1 MQESRFGFKIGVQN
15 IGVQNPK
22 FKRHQ
27 LSNGEYIRYP
37 EIKNQNPSEQF
48 RSWIGFGMVWDFGP
62 AGELPLVWWG
72 GVLKSPT
79 LSSWW
84 AWVRGELKQGL
95 NGERTAVDHWLCCG
109 PKEDFRTEVERRTH
123 NARHDFWQPHLGLS
137 KPFKGCQ
144 CKKPSVWAISAVSG
158 FGDMMQNGIGR
169 GIPVVTPSSWEFRAI
184 GDLLVFLSNVEP
196 TKMRVHETP
205 QISSTKK
212 GPDASWRAR
221 VAVFGVEKV
230 VI

>member
-1 MQESRFGFKIGVQN
+1 
-15 IGVQNPK
+15 
-22 FKRHQ
+22 
-27 LSNGEYIRYP
+27 
-37 EIKNQNPSEQF
+37 
-48 RSWIGFGMVWDFGP
+48 
-62 AGELPLVWWG
+62 
-72 GVLKSPT
+72 
-79 LSSWW
+79 
-84 AWVRGELKQGL
+84 
-95 NGERTAVDHWLCCG
+95 
-109 PKEDFRTEVERRTH
+109 
-123 NARHDFWQPHLGLS
+123 
-137 KPFKGCQ
+137 
-144 CKKPSVWAISAVSG
+144 
-158 FGDMMQNGIGR
+158 MMQNGIGR